1 MAPNWLLLLQGGL
14 FTALLI
20 AASVC
25 DARKQL
31 IPDCVCVGIALTGL
45 LTFSPEKLLG
55 LATAVLLFG
64 IALWLGGL
72 DGGDIKYTAAVGP
85 VLGLQKSM
93 AGIILGFATM
103 LIFHAIYTL
112 IQKMRGG
119 DVRKSYP
126 LAPFFS
132 IGCLTA
138 YFFF

>member
-1 MAPNWLLLLQGGL
+1 MVSNLPLLLQGGF

-25 DARKQL
+25 DVKKQL
-31 IPDCVCVGIALTGL
+31 IPDRVCIGITLTGL
-45 LTFSPEKLLG
+45 LTFTPEKLLG
-55 LATAVLLFG
+55 LVTAVLLFV

-72 DGGDIKYTAAVGP
+72 DGGDIKYTAAVGL

-93 AGIILGFATM
+93 SGIILGFSVM
-103 LIFHAIYTL
+103 LMFHAIYTL
-112 IQKMRGG
+112 IQKARGR

-132 IGCLTA
+132 FGCLAA

>member
-1 MAPNWLLLLQGGL
+1 MGTNLPLLLQGGL

-20 AASVC
+20 AASVS

-45 LTFSPEKLLG
+45 VTFTPEKLLG
-55 LATAVLLFG
+55 FATAVLLLG

-72 DGGDIKYTAAVGP
+72 DGGDIKYTAAVGL
-85 VLGLQKSM
+85 VLGIQKSM
-93 AGIILGFATM
+93 AGIILGFAAM
-103 LIFHAIYTL
+103 LLFHAIYTL
-112 IQKMRGG
+112 IQKARGG

-132 IGCLTA
+132 LGCLTA